1 MKSWKNTRTN
11 RVVKMAKPENK
22 LKLTITTP
30 RGVKFV
36 EEADMIVMRAVDGE
50 LGVLPGHAPL
60 TTVLGDGVLRITNNG
75 VQKKQLAV
83 FGGVA
88 EIGSNRVDIFTTIAQ
103 SPEEIDLERAE
114 TDRLETEDAMR
125 EQSEE
130 HMTRRL
136 QVMQTR
142 ALVRIHVSQSD
153 YFDDI
158 EDDE

>member
-75 VQKKQLAV
+75 VQNKQLAV

-88 EIGSNRVDIFTTIAQ
+88 EIGSIELTSSPQLHKAQ
-103 SPEEIDLERAE
+103 RKLI
-114 TDRLETEDAMR
+114 
-125 EQSEE
+125 
-130 HMTRRL
+130 
-136 QVMQTR
+136 
-142 ALVRIHVSQSD
+142 
-153 YFDDI
+153 
-158 EDDE
+158 